1 MSTFEVTTSE
11 MKRVIS
17 DLTADN
23 SEFKS
28 RVSELQELQQELT
41 AEWQGDANTAFNTAF
56 NNDKSQWDTFAS
68 LIEQYIQ
75 ALQSIMETYEQAE
88 ATNRETAATRS
99 Y

>member
-1 MSTFEVTTSE
+1 MSKFEVTTSE

-41 AEWQGDANTAFNTAF
+41 AEWQGDANTSFNTAF

>member
-1 MSTFEVTTSE
+1 MSKFEVTTSE

-75 ALQSIMETYEQAE
+75 ALQSIMETYERAE

>member
-1 MSTFEVTTSE
+1 MAKFGVTPSE
-11 MKRVIS
+11 LKKAIS

-28 RVSELQELQQELT
+28 RVSELQELQQELA

-68 LIEQYIQ
+68 LVEMYIQ
-75 ALQSIMETYEQAE
+75 ALQTIVETYEQAE
-88 ATNRETAATRS
+88 AANKETASVRS